1 MSSSSSYISI
11 NRSSVLVLHN
21 VLFLLNVGVSTRTR
35 KPTHPPKLPRPTQKL
50 ADPTLMTV
58 GDGSPPPKSDFGGL
72 DGGFSSSK
80 LDPTDETYERRPNLP
95 RFVQIHWYFGEK
107 FGSFWLDT
115 VKILVFLL
123 RSGGEMKILLR
134 SMLDMVLLLRILLRS
149 GDDLKFLLKSGLDV
163 VVFASIFAW
172 ILWFLL
178 KFGLVR
184 WF

>member
-95 RFVQIHWYFGEK
+95 RFVQIH
-107 FGSFWLDT
+107 
-115 VKILVFLL
+115 
-123 RSGGEMKILLR
+123 
-134 SMLDMVLLLRILLRS
+134 
-149 GDDLKFLLKSGLDV
+149 
-163 VVFASIFAW
+163 
-172 ILWFLL
+172 
-178 KFGLVR
+178 
-184 WF
+184 